1 MGQKASFNLVGNEE
15 FEYIMEVFGRC
26 TDDYLF
32 LLDLDKNEYSISKGA
47 LEKFNLPSAHFS
59 NATKLLGQVIH
70 PEDMGALV
78 EDLEDLRHGDRT
90 GHDMEYRWVDR
101 EGRTVWISCRGTVI
115 REEAGGN
122 RVLVGRITEIGSRRK
137 ADNVTGLFAGRQLQ
151 IDYGNICKAGGP
163 KQGVLLRI
171 GVDNFKEVN
180 ERQGLEVG
188 DNVLKDR
195 KSVV

>member
-59 NATKLLGQVIH
+59 NATKVLGQVIH
-70 PEDMGALV
+70 PEDMDALV
-78 EDLEDLRHGDRT
+78 EDLEDLRQGDRT

-115 REEAGGN
+115 REEAGGEPGPGRQDNGN
-122 RVLVGRITEIGSRRK
+122 RQPAQGRQCDGPVCRAAAPDRLWEHPQGRGAK
-137 ADNVTGLFAGRQLQ
+137 AGRAAS
-151 IDYGNICKAGGP
+151 DWG
-163 KQGVLLRI
+163 R
-171 GVDNFKEVN
+171 
-180 ERQGLEVG
+180 
-188 DNVLKDR
+188 
-195 KSVV
+195 

>member
-47 LEKFNLPSAHFS
+47 LEKFNLPCAHFP
-59 NATKLLGQVIH
+59 NATKVLGQVIH
-70 PEDMGALV
+70 PEDMDALV
-78 EDLEDLRHGDRT
+78 EDLEDLRQGDRT

-122 RVLVGRITEIGSRRK
+122 RVLVGRITAGARR
-137 ADNVTGLFAGRQLQ
+137 
-151 IDYGNICKAGGP
+151 P
-163 KQGVLLRI
+163 M
-171 GVDNFKEVN
+171 
-180 ERQGLEVG
+180 
-188 DNVLKDR
+188 
-195 KSVV
+195 